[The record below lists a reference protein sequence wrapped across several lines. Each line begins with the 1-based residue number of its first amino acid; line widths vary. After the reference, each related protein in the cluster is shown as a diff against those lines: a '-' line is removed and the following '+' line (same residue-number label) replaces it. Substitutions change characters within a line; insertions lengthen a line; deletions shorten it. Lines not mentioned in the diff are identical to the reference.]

1 MPMIRL
7 CSTSAA
13 SARLNFPDQLNG
25 AAAGAD
31 RPEVRKEGVKLMAV
45 AIRKKAAEVSA
56 RVDALLS
63 SNGRGVH
70 LPPLMLLS

>member
-1 MPMIRL
+1 
-7 CSTSAA
+7 
-13 SARLNFPDQLNG
+13 
-25 AAAGAD
+25 
-31 RPEVRKEGVKLMAV
+31 MAV